1 MQDISTKNLVVESFQ
16 ILDLCW
22 SDKLTL
28 EKVENAYN
36 SAVKI
41 YNEQLEQGI
50 FPKHEIESILGAANY
65 LIEFYQLSAFPYY
78 TLFL

>member
-1 MQDISTKNLVVESFQ
+1 MQDIYTKNLVVESFQ

-22 SDKLTL
+22 SDKLSL

-50 FPKHEIESILGAANY
+50 FPTYEIESIDTAKNY
-65 LIEFYQLSAFPYY
+65 LIGFYHL
-78 TLFL
+78 

>member
-1 MQDISTKNLVVESFQ
+1 MLDISTKNLVVESFQ

-36 SAVKI
+36 FSVNF
-41 YNEQLEQGI
+41 YNEQLEHGI
-50 FPKHEIESILGAANY
+50 VPTYEIESIQGAANY
-65 LIEFYQLSAFPYY
+65 LIEFYQL
-78 TLFL
+78 

>member
-22 SDKLTL
+22 SDKLSL
-28 EKVENAYN
+28 KKVENAYN

-50 FPKHEIESILGAANY
+50 VPTYEIESILGAANY
-65 LIEFYQLSAFPYY
+65 LIEFYQL
-78 TLFL
+78 

>member
-22 SDKLTL
+22 SDILSL
-28 EKVENAYN
+28 ENVENAYN
-36 SAVKI
+36 STVKI

-50 FPKHEIESILGAANY
+50 IPKHEVDSIQEAKKY
-65 LIEFYQLSAFPYY
+65 LIELYHL
-78 TLFL
+78 